1 LFLTCLR
8 DISVSRQDTL
18 LPKLLL
24 DLIQKASGHR
34 AILVSQSRMVL
45 LREVLCTLSEP
56 PRPHLAPN
64 HLLRDLWINEI
75 VSEARSMARVV
86 SVSRYTLGGL
96 T

>member
-1 LFLTCLR
+1 
-8 DISVSRQDTL
+8 
-18 LPKLLL
+18 
-24 DLIQKASGHR
+24 
-34 AILVSQSRMVL
+34 MVL